1 MVRRGESVVVASAP
15 GKVLLAGGYLILDR
29 EHQGMV
35 LALDARFYS
44 AVKLSASRSAS
55 AAAAAAA
62 EAATTEAAGRA
73 STAATLEIVVH
84 SPQLHEHRRYR
95 FLPPTT
101 ATAAPTATTTA
112 ATTAATSAATTT
124 AARLEALPLTPSAS
138 IPKPNPYVEVPLL
151 YTLALIHALHGD
163 TFASDAAE
171 RTFSLGGV
179 KSEVPLEVRLEVT
192 LAADNGFYSHVN
204 ELKALATTHPPPPPA
219 ALHSLSNH
227 PPLVLAH
234 TSSWYV
240 SNHIFRPPPLA
251 PPPPH

>member
-1 MVRRGESVVVASAP
+1 MVRLDESVVVASAP

-44 AVKLSASRSAS
+44 AVKLSASRSAAAA

-62 EAATTEAAGRA
+62 EAAATEAAGRA

-101 ATAAPTATTTA
+101 ATAAPTAATTT
-112 ATTAATSAATTT
+112 ATTT

-204 ELKALATTHPPPPPA
+204 ELKALATTHTPPPPPA
-219 ALHSLSNH
+219 
-227 PPLVLAH
+227 
-234 TSSWYV
+234 
-240 SNHIFRPPPLA
+240 
-251 PPPPH
+251 